1 MRSLLH
7 SVPSTPSTSP
17 ALAAF
22 NLAVISERPGLAHL
36 VSREARELSA
46 RFLADCPRF
55 RFWLDLIRWGGF
67 HRWFDRFEAVT
78 VPGMALHQ
86 ALRKLA
92 LEEAVIH
99 ALEAGMDQVVI
110 LGGGLDSLGARL
122 ARRYPDARFLEI
134 GPAAALA
141 SKRKILEHSGFLS
154 RNLSHLPLDFRS
166 DGFQAALESHP
177 AFRSGEPAFFLCED
191 VLMYLDPMSVEKL
204 FRDLAGLPCPAL
216 RLAFTFMEP
225 GADGSL
231 SFRGTVPFLGAWL
244 RKRGAR
250 FTWGMP
256 SRDLGAFLA
265 RRGFALEEIADAG
278 VFRSRFLADAPG
290 VALAEGE
297 KVAIASAH
305 RK

>member
-1 MRSLLH
+1 MQSPF
-7 SVPSTPSTSP
+7 PSASP

-22 NLAVISERPGLAHL
+22 NLTAISERPGLAHL
-36 VSREARELSA
+36 VSREARFLSA
-46 RFLADCPRF
+46 SFLADRPRF
-55 RFWLDLIRWGGF
+55 RFWLDLIRWRGF
-67 HRWFDRFEAVT
+67 HRWFDCFEAAT

-99 ALEAGMDQVVI
+99 ALEAGMEQIVI

-141 SKRKILEHSGFLS
+141 SKRKVLEHSGFLS
-154 RNLSHLPLDFRS
+154 RNLSHVPLDFRRA
-166 DGFQAALESHP
+166 GFPAALESHP
-177 AFRSGEPAFFLCED
+177 EFRAGEPAFFLCED
-191 VLMYLDPMSVEKL
+191 VLMHLESHCVEKL
-204 FRDLAGLPCPAL
+204 FGDLAALPCPAL

-225 GADGSL
+225 DAHGTLA
-231 SFRGTVPFLGAWL
+231 FRGTTPLLGAWL
-244 RKRGAR
+244 RWRGER
-250 FTWGMP
+250 FTWGLH

-278 VFRSRFLADAPG
+278 VFRSRFLADAPAA
-290 VALAEGE
+290 ALAEGE
-297 KVAIASAH
+297 KVAIASAF
-305 RK
+305 RKPMQLRN

>member
-1 MRSLLH
+1 MQSPLPF
-7 SVPSTPSTSP
+7 PSASP

-22 NLAVISERPGLAHL
+22 NLAAISERPGLAHL
-36 VSREARELSA
+36 VSREARDLSA
-46 RFLADCPRF
+46 RFLADRPRF
-55 RFWLDLIRWGGF
+55 RFWLDLIRRRGF
-67 HRWFDRFEAVT
+67 HRWFARFEAFT

-99 ALEAGMDQVVI
+99 ALEAGMEQIVI

-141 SKRKILEHSGFLS
+141 SKRKVLEHSGFLS
-154 RNLSHLPLDFRS
+154 RNLSHLPMDFRRH
-166 DGFQAALESHP
+166 GFPAALESHP
-177 AFRSGEPAFFLCED
+177 EFRPGEPAFFLCED
-191 VLMYLDPMSVEKL
+191 VLMYLDPLSVEKL
-204 FRDLAGLPCPAL
+204 FRDLAALPCPAL

-225 GADGSL
+225 DACGTL
-231 SFRGTVPFLGAWL
+231 TFRGTFPLLGAWL
-244 RKRGAR
+244 RRRGAR
-250 FTWGMP
+250 FTWGLP

-278 VFRSRFLADAPG
+278 VFRSRFLKNAP
-290 VALAEGE
+290 AAPLAEGE
-297 KVAIASAH
+297 KVAIASAL